1 MAPSEASHAVGSRL
15 PRPLVRIHEATE
27 RKYGK
32 SPAFR
37 MIAAAGPTS
46 VSEEMTLPSDSPP
59 AVKKWLSDGYTPAK
73 YLGAWEK
80 ALHVY
85 ADSFPNQC
93 VSLAAPG
100 LPILERGNPVVLRV
114 CPQSK
119 TSSNGH
125 SRSLDAGLQFN
136 RTIFMPASRRS
147 KFYGPILYAKRIA
160 AAAITVL
167 AFC

>member
-1 MAPSEASHAVGSRL
+1 MPWDPVYLDRWFAFVKQLSER
-15 PRPLVRIHEATE
+15 
-27 RKYGK
+27 YGK

-46 VSEEMTLPSDSPP
+46 VSEEMTLPSNSPP

-80 ALHVY
+80 AFHVY

-100 LPILERGNPVVLRV
+100 LPILERGKSGRPARLRAKQDIV
-114 CPQSK
+114 EQAVKVDRKS
-119 TSSNGH
+119 TRLNSSHLG
-125 SRSLDAGLQFN
+125 
-136 RTIFMPASRRS
+136 I
-147 KFYGPILYAKRIA
+147 
-160 AAAITVL
+160 
-167 AFC
+167 